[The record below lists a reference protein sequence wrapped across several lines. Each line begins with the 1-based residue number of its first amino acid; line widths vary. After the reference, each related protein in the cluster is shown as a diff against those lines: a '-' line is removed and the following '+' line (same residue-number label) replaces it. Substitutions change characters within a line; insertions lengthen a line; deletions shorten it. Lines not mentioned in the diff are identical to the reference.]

1 MAETQPLE
9 VFLAGLPEENAARA
23 RVAAARI
30 DALEREIGPPGWI
43 ERNLIVLALVSAV
56 LFVAG
61 AGGLLGIFAWGRT
74 IFGLG
79 GITLMVSAFPG
90 LILAYLLSVR
100 GRTRVDDEKMTLN
113 TAHFMPHGGAYF
125 GGGRVVRVDW
135 KPREMNLRDQ
145 VQARYDAA
153 TKRW

>member
-9 VFLAGLPEENAARA
+9 VFLAGLPEENAAEA

-61 AGGLLGIFAWGRT
+61 AGGLLGIFAWGRA

-100 GRTRVDDEKMTLN
+100 GRTGADAEKMDLN

>member
-61 AGGLLGIFAWGRT
+61 AGGLLGIFAWGRA

-90 LILAYLLSVR
+90 LILVYLLSVR
-100 GRTRVDDEKMTLN
+100 GRTRVDDEKMELN
-113 TAHFMPHGGAYF
+113 KAHFMPHGGAYF
-125 GGGRVVRVDW
+125 GGGRVVQVDW